1 MPTTRREPNGDFRC
15 NGENVESSV
24 SDIAG
29 PSRRYRSY
37 GQMNVLGLRSDSTA
51 GFQETRREAVMS
63 PLFHEFA
70 RVEAKDSGKH
80 YRRDPNQ
87 ALLPTPKLVPFL
99 FFPSRQYGAADL

>member
-1 MPTTRREPNGDFRC
+1 MPTTRREPNDGFRC
-15 NGENVESSV
+15 DGENVESSV
-24 SDIAG
+24 DDITG

-51 GFQETRREAVMS
+51 GLQETRREAVMNWLS
-63 PLFHEFA
+63 REFA
-70 RVEAKDSGKH
+70 RVEAKDSGRRYH
-80 YRRDPNQ
+80 RDPNQ

>member
-1 MPTTRREPNGDFRC
+1 MPTTRKEPNGVFRC
-15 NGENVESSV
+15 DGEKVESQV
-24 SDIAG
+24 DDIAG

-37 GQMNVLGLRSDSTA
+37 GQMNFIGLRSDSTA
-51 GFQETRREAVMS
+51 GLQETRREAVMS
-63 PLFHEFA
+63 HFFHEFA
-70 RVEAKDSGKH
+70 RVEAKDSGRR